1 MVVEKIGNDKLEGVK
16 AVLSP
21 VEIGALYTAI
31 NMRHDN
37 RLNSEAMG
45 MLEKFV
51 EELIA
56 NCELKP
62 LFSCPK

>member
-1 MVVEKIGNDKLEGVK
+1 MVVAKIGNDKLEGVK
-16 AVLSP
+16 VVLSP
-21 VEIGALYTAI
+21 VEIVALYTAI

-37 RLNSEAMG
+37 RLNSEAME

-56 NCELKP
+56 NCELNP